1 MGLLKEA
8 LFAFRGRRFVEW
20 IFMDR
25 PQIPILCGVAFYTLF
40 YLQYKYDLVARWKGQ
55 ETYNDYSYVRQ
66 AVERERARLAAL
78 SSSPTPIDPSSQ
90 SSSITTS
97 LSSTGVN

>member
-1 MGLLKEA
+1 MGLFKEG

-20 IFMDR
+20 FFMNR
-25 PQIPILCGVAFYTLF
+25 PQLPFLFGLTFYTLF

-55 ETYNDYSYVRQ
+55 ATYNDYSYVKQ
-66 AVERERARLAAL
+66 AAEREHARLAAL